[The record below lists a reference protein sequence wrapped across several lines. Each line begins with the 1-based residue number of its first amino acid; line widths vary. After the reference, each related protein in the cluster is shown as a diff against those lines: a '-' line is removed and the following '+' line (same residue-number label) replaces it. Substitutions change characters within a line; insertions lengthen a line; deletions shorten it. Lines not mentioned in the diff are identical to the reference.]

1 MADQPHSQDILTE
14 GSDPRE
20 PSSQA
25 APPPSVPAVKDYDVA
40 IVGASLAGCATAIML
55 ARTGARVAL
64 VEKSPD
70 PKAFKRICT
79 HYIQSSAVPTLE
91 RLGLL
96 EPMMRAGA
104 LRAHARLWTRWGWI
118 APPADTTA
126 PAGVNLR
133 REKLDPLIREMAA
146 QTPNVD
152 LMLGHTVDE
161 LLREGERFTGVRAHD
176 SHQHAVELRA
186 CLVVGADGR
195 DSKIAKLSGVPTKTA
210 PHGRIAY
217 GGYYEGP
224 EPVTAP
230 DAALW
235 LLDPDMAAAFPTDD
249 GLIFYA
255 TMPSKERLPEFRA
268 DPQAALEKLVST
280 IPEAPP
286 IAQSHLVGQVQG
298 KIDMTNVIHTPTAPG
313 LALVG
318 DAASAVD
325 PLFGVGCGFALQ
337 SSEWL
342 ADSVAPALRGA
353 ESLEKGLKRYRRR
366 HARGLGGHTRV
377 ILEYA
382 SGRKMNGGERMLFSA
397 AANDERTARVFEA
410 FGSRNIGPLR
420 MFATGIPLAMLAT
433 ARRSLSRRTR
443 PGSAEEVLVQGP

>member
-1 MADQPHSQDILTE
+1 MADQPHSHDILPE

-25 APPPSVPAVKDYDVA
+25 APPPSVPAVKEYDVA

-70 PKAFKRICT
+70 PNAFKRICT

-118 APPADTTA
+118 APPSDTTA

-133 REKLDPLIREMAA
+133 REKLDPLIRELAA
-146 QTPNVD
+146 QTHGVE

-186 CLVVGADGR
+186 RLVVGADGR

-255 TMPSKERLPEFRA
+255 TMPSKARLPEFRA

-286 IAQSHLVGQVQG
+286 IAQSRLVSQVQG

-342 ADSVAPALRGA
+342 ADSVAPALQGA

-382 SGRKMNGGERMLFSA
+382 SGRKMNSGEKMLFSA

-420 MFATGIPLAMLAT
+420 MFATGIPLAMLANV
-433 ARRSLSRRTR
+433 RRSLSRRVR
-443 PGSAEEVLVQGP
+443 PNSAEEVLVQGP

>member
-1 MADQPHSQDILTE
+1 MAT
-14 GSDPRE
+14 
-20 PSSQA
+20 
-25 APPPSVPAVKDYDVA
+25 
-40 IVGASLAGCATAIML
+40 
-55 ARTGARVAL
+55 
-64 VEKSPD
+64 
-70 PKAFKRICT
+70 
-79 HYIQSSAVPTLE
+79 
-91 RLGLL
+91 
-96 EPMMRAGA
+96 
-104 LRAHARLWTRWGWI
+104 
-118 APPADTTA
+118 
-126 PAGVNLR
+126 
-133 REKLDPLIREMAA
+133 
-146 QTPNVD
+146 QTPGVD

-176 SHQHAVELRA
+176 SHQHTIELRA
-186 CLVVGADGR
+186 PLTVGADGR

-235 LLDPDMAAAFPTDD
+235 LLDPDMAAAFPTDG
-249 GLIFYA
+249 GLVFYA

-268 DPQAALEKLVST
+268 DPQAALEKLVSG

-286 IAQSHLVGQVQG
+286 IAQSRLVGQVQG
-298 KIDMTNVIHTPTAPG
+298 KVDMTNVIHTPTAPG
-313 LALVG
+313 LALIG

-337 SSEWL
+337 TSEWL
-342 ADSVAPALRGA
+342 ADSVAPALQGS

-382 SGRKMNGGERMLFSA
+382 SGRKMNGGEKMLFSA

-420 MFATGIPLAMLAT
+420 MFATGIPLAMFAN
-433 ARRSLSRRTR
+433 ARRSLSRRRRSRSETT
-443 PGSAEEVLVQGP
+443 AVAA